1 MLDAG
6 FVENVNPDANRSLHS
21 KGLFT
26 MKNAPRANV
35 ATSDPCSP
43 RYDPCRANM
52 SAKTIVIPLVRRMIV
67 LNPPQKMLWT
77 ERGWGHANPLSGL
90 LIRSKTDAPQTV
102 R

>member
-6 FVENVNPDANRSLHS
+6 FVENVNPDAKRSFHS
-21 KGLFT
+21 NALFT

-52 SAKTIVIPLVRRMIV
+52 SAKTIVSPLVSRMIV

-77 ERGWGHANPLSGL
+77 DPGWGHANPLSGL
-90 LIRSKTDAPQTV
+90 FLQRDTYGLKRV
-102 R
+102 